1 MPPIQW
7 FPGHMTKALREMEKE
22 IKNVDLIFY
31 CLDARAPMSCMNP
44 KLSNLARNKKIIYVL
59 NKADLVEENK
69 LSTFKTKLTTQNSIA
84 VSLNSVE
91 SNSTKLLYEKA
102 KKLLSDKTEQFA
114 VKGLNYSIKAMVL
127 GVPNVGKSTL
137 INNFCRKAKTI
148 TGNKPGVTKG
158 KQWVSVDEGLVL
170 LDTPGTLWPSFENEK
185 TARNLAYIGSI
196 KDDILDTTDLAFW
209 FIKDIV
215 KIDKKYLEDRY
226 SIQIETNEETLS
238 IFDKICTVRKCL
250 LKQGELDYDRCTKLI
265 LDDFRKG
272 RLGKIILD

>member
-250 LKQGELDYDRCTKLI
+250 LKQGELDYDRCAKLI

>member
-59 NKADLVEENK
+59 NKSDLVEENK

-91 SNSTKLLYEKA
+91 SNSTKILYEKA

-137 INNFCRKAKTI
+137 INNFCKKAKTI

-209 FIKDIV
+209 FIKDVV
-215 KIDKKYLEDRY
+215 KIDKKFIEDRY

-250 LKQGELDYDRCTKLI
+250 LKQGELDYDRCAKLI

>member
-137 INNFCRKAKTI
+137 INNFCQKAKTI

-250 LKQGELDYDRCTKLI
+250 LKQGELDYDRCAKLI

>member
-59 NKADLVEENK
+59 NKADLVEENN
-69 LSTFKTKLTTQNSIA
+69 LSKFKTKLTTQNSIA

-137 INNFCRKAKTI
+137 INNFCKKAKTI

-250 LKQGELDYDRCTKLI
+250 LKQGELDYDRCAKLI